1 MTVTKN
7 LNRANSSLKHS
18 LVINNLIEYASRK
31 KNQKK
36 KQRKQANEQTRYFPY
51 PFPSTSFDLQ
61 SAFVAFDRL
70 RIKAHLSWIFG
81 CT

>member
-1 MTVTKN
+1 MPQ
-7 LNRANSSLKHS
+7 
-18 LVINNLIEYASRK
+18 EK
-31 KNQKK
+31 KTKK

-51 PFPSTSFDLQ
+51 PSPSTSFDLQ

>member
-31 KNQKK
+31 KKQKK
-36 KQRKQANEQTRYFPY
+36 NKENKPVKTKQCNGVRG
-51 PFPSTSFDLQ
+51 
-61 SAFVAFDRL
+61 
-70 RIKAHLSWIFG
+70 IFYWDH
-81 CT
+81 